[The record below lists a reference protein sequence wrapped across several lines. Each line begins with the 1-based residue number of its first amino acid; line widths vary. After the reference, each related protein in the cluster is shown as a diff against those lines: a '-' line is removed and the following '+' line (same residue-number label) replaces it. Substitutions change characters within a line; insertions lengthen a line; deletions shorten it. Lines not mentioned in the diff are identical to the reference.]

1 MREQTKILSVAV
13 ATALALLIFSATVV
27 HALFYA
33 PQPEIAAPALEA
45 KAPALKVPPVEYPDR
60 LDIPVLNIDA
70 AVLQVGIARS
80 GHMAVPPN
88 FTDVGWYKYGSVPGQ
103 KGSAVMAGHVD
114 NGLGLDG
121 VFKHLNQLKVD
132 DDIYIITKAGSR
144 LHFVVSDIQSY
155 PYTSVPTETLFNR
168 TDGTRLNLVTC
179 DGGWVQGEK
188 TYDHRL
194 VVYAT
199 LAP

>member
-88 FTDVGWYKYGSVPGQ
+88 FTDVGWYKYGSLPGQ

-114 NGLGLDG
+114 NGL
-121 VFKHLNQLKVD
+121 
-132 DDIYIITKAGSR
+132 
-144 LHFVVSDIQSY
+144 
-155 PYTSVPTETLFNR
+155 
-168 TDGTRLNLVTC
+168 
-179 DGGWVQGEK
+179 
-188 TYDHRL
+188 
-194 VVYAT
+194 
-199 LAP
+199 